1 MEKNFVVNKLKS
13 NNNLIS
19 IHNQADI
26 YNNKGLEFFQKND
39 FENAIICFFQALTHD
54 KNYAHAYSNIGN
66 ILIQKREF
74 EEAINMYQ
82 KAINIDNQNSLY
94 HFNLGIAY
102 SNINCC

>member
-66 ILIQKREF
+66 ILIQKE
-74 EEAINMYQ
+74 
-82 KAINIDNQNSLY
+82 
-94 HFNLGIAY
+94 NLKKLLVCIKKQ
-102 SNINCC
+102 